1 MKAILTLIFVVL
13 CAGCIHSNGP
23 FVQSGIEIIPPVVQ
37 EHDAKGNRSIDSFN
51 DGGTISI
58 KITDAAGKT
67 FDIYIDHRVHTK
79 TPRAV
84 YLNAYPGE
92 SNSVQVI
99 NQREFERKI
108 GIYLLPR
115 HLWD

>member
-1 MKAILTLIFVVL
+1 MGRCMKAILTLIFVVL

-67 FDIYIDHRVHTK
+67 FDIY
-79 TPRAV
+79 
-84 YLNAYPGE
+84 
-92 SNSVQVI
+92 
-99 NQREFERKI
+99 
-108 GIYLLPR
+108 
-115 HLWD
+115 